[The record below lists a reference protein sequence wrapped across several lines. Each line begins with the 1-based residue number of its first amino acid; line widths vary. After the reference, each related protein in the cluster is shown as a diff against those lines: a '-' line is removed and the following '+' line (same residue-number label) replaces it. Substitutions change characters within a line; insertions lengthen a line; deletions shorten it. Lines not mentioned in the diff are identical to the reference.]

1 MRSAER
7 PARILQVGLGAR
19 GRTWSRI
26 VRASPLAEPVGYV
39 DPRPDAGVWAA
50 GEGLTAPVFA
60 DLDTAVR
67 TVEADL
73 AIVVTPP
80 QDRRATFQTLFARGL
95 PVLCEKPLAVSLD
108 DAAAIV
114 REAGRKGLLFGVV
127 QNFRYLPASLR
138 LREIIGSGRYGAPTY
153 ATLLYIR
160 NRDGMAPHLN
170 KYPLVMDHPMLLE
183 QSIHHLDL
191 LRFVYGAEPDDVMCT
206 TWNPPGSMY
215 QGDACAAAL
224 IRLRGGPVVV
234 YHGTWV
240 SGSNT
245 MAFEWRTDLE
255 RGGVVQR
262 DLFGDLVE
270 GSAADAVLR
279 PVPLVATEP
288 FSTDSRVL
296 LEAFIRASSGVGTFQ
311 ESGRDHLR
319 TLALTM
325 ACIESAQT
333 GRRLSISDYA
343 RCHGLD
349 DLW

>member
-1 MRSAER
+1 MTR

-19 GRTWSRI
+19 GRTWSRV
-26 VRASPLAEPVGYV
+26 VRTSPLAEPVAYV
-39 DPRPDAGVWAA
+39 DPRPDAAAWAA
-50 GEGLTAPVFA
+50 GERGLTAPVFA
-60 DLDTAVR
+60 DLDGAAR
-67 TVEADL
+67 AVEADL
-73 AIVVTPP
+73 ALVVTPP
-80 QDRRATFQTLFARGL
+80 QDRRATFQTLFARRL

-108 DAAAIV
+108 DAAGIV
-114 REAGRKGLLFGVV
+114 RAAARAGLLLGVV
-127 QNFRYLPASLR
+127 QNFRYLPASVR
-138 LREIIGSGRYGAPTY
+138 MREIVGSGRYGPPTY
-153 ATLLYIR
+153 ATVLYVR

-234 YHGTWV
+234 YQGTWV

-245 MAFEWRTDLE
+245 MAFQWRTDFA
-255 RGGVVQR
+255 RGVVVQR
-262 DLFGDLVE
+262 DLFGDLME
-270 GSAADAVLR
+270 GSAGDAALR
-279 PVPLVATEP
+279 PVPIETTEP
-288 FSTDSRVL
+288 FNTDSRVL
-296 LEAFIRASSGVGTFQ
+296 LEAFIRACGGVGTFE

-319 TLALTM
+319 TLAFTM
-325 ACIESAQT
+325 ACIQSART
-333 GRRLSISDYA
+333 GLRVSIPDYA
-343 RCHGLD
+343 AQRGLD